1 MLVFHDTLTE
11 IVAQIEIDLNFVVRH
26 PEYPPLELQ
35 PDIIARF
42 QRIPPQLQTKYLT
55 IQVQNYLYDL
65 YFSHSLAS
73 LQDIE
78 ATAQQPPQIKN
89 NLIDGIDIDFYQRLQ
104 QSNTSQG
111 YIDPNW
117 QIVAETDTGESIV
130 MKDGL
135 NLHIDRQQHLPKDFN
150 QAAIGDIV
158 PIYLPHNLV
167 DRDTYIMVGNV
178 GMPNSATS
186 NGLLS
191 HTAIELYF
199 NFTPD
204 AAVAIAQTLTHELN
218 KLSIPFQFAILHNP
232 ALFHRYDAGTLWLS
246 QADYLATQTLLAEI
260 YQTHQADFSPDVP
273 LFTKQLA
280 PGLGI
285 AEISTSPGSF
295 GMQRCELLAMGLL
308 AAMDRGQTLAAD
320 KLNTIRQQFATAG
333 IDGLKPHLNPDA
345 LDCYKIYI
353 SA

>member
-1 MLVFHDTLTE
+1 MLIFHDTLTE
-11 IVAQIEIDLNFVVRH
+11 IVEQIEIDLNFVVRH
-26 PEYPPLELQ
+26 PDYPPLELQ

-55 IQVQNYLYDL
+55 IQVQNYLHDL
-65 YFSHSLAS
+65 YFSHSLVS
-73 LQDIE
+73 LQDLE
-78 ATAQQPPQIKN
+78 AAAQQPPQIKN
-89 NLIDGIDIDFYQRLQ
+89 NLINGIDIDFHHRLR

-111 YIDPNW
+111 YIDPDW
-117 QIVAETDTGESIV
+117 QIVAETDRGESIV
-130 MKDGL
+130 VKDGL
-135 NLHIDRQQHLPKDFN
+135 HLRIDRQKHLPQEFK
-150 QAAIGDIV
+150 QAAIGEIV

-167 DRDTYIMVGNV
+167 DRDTYIMVGNL
-178 GMPNSATS
+178 GLPNSPIS
-186 NGLLS
+186 VE
-191 HTAIELYF
+191 IYF

-232 ALFHRYDAGTLWLS
+232 ALFRCYDAGTLKLS
-246 QADYLATQTLLAEI
+246 QADYLATQTVLAQI

-285 AEISTSPGSF
+285 AEVPTTPGSF
-295 GMQRCELLAMGLL
+295 GMQRCELLATGLL
-308 AAMDRGQTLAAD
+308 AAMAQGQTLAAD

-333 IDGLKPHLNPDA
+333 IDELQPYLNPDA
-345 LDCYKIYI
+345 LDCYSIYI
-353 SA
+353 IE